1 MLEVIAT
8 SVADALAAE
17 AGGADRLE
25 IVRVLDQDGLTPS
38 LDLVRAIVSAVRI
51 PVRVML
57 RERNAFEVTDAAE
70 LKCLCEQAHALV
82 TLPIDGL
89 VLGFL
94 RDGRVDVASMTAVL
108 SAAPSLKVTFHRA
121 FEHVR
126 DERAALDALRP
137 FGQIG
142 TILTSGGHALGD
154 RVTALTALHA
164 TVAGR
169 FTVLAGGGV
178 TAPVLAALRAH
189 TPIHAFHVGRAVRGD
204 ERIDRPVD
212 AEQVR
217 RLVALAAGKVKT

>member
-1 MLEVIAT
+1 MLEVIVT
-8 SVADALAAE
+8 SVVDALAAE

-25 IVRVLDQDGLTPS
+25 IVRALDQDGLTPPIE
-38 LDLVRAIVSAVRI
+38 LVRAIVSAVRI

-57 RERNAFEVTDAAE
+57 RERNAFNVADAAE
-70 LKCLCEQAHALV
+70 LKCLCEQAHTLV
-82 TLPIDGL
+82 TLPIEGL

-94 RDGRVDVASMTAVL
+94 RDGRVNVPAMTAVL
-108 SAAPSLKVTFHRA
+108 NAAPSLKVTFHRA
-121 FEHVR
+121 FEHMR

-137 FGQIG
+137 FGKID

-154 RVTALTALHA
+154 RVTALSALHA

-178 TAPVLAALRAH
+178 TAQVLAALRAH

-212 AEQVR
+212 AERVR
-217 RLVALAAGKVKT
+217 RLAALAQGMVKT